1 MQTMDLR
8 KELEELNETANTER
22 EKKARIKGK
31 MDMLNN
37 ALKELGVSAK
47 TAGIEIKKL
56 NKTLERKKKVLE
68 EQINYVRTKFS
79 DKFEKND

>member
-1 MQTMDLR
+1 MDLR

>member
-56 NKTLERKKKVLE
+56 NKALERKKKVLE